1 MKERKEKR
9 KKGQFVHPNFLGLA
23 TPMHKLLYKI
33 KILIWHHIQQLME
46 KNNNLAITWRFY
58 AMTLTLDRLILND
71 CNQLSHDQGRPF
83 YGANDARCVIE
94 ILGGRGKIAWNSV

>member
-46 KNNNLAITWRFY
+46 KNNNLAIT
-58 AMTLTLDRLILND
+58 
-71 CNQLSHDQGRPF
+71 
-83 YGANDARCVIE
+83 
-94 ILGGRGKIAWNSV
+94 